1 MSGPGARTRE
11 ALLWVPLCL
20 TLAIASGFIDL
31 RVRRFPDHPVKVYMP
46 PVVAGTAEAPGRYR
60 ILVPYLNE
68 GVTQAFLLDR
78 QNVWLGTR
86 LITFFLAY
94 AIVFHYLRI
103 WFPLTGAIAGMALT
117 AGALPLTF
125 TNSWAHPDHIAE
137 LALFTLGCL
146 TIARGRD
153 AAFALTLILATLN
166 RETAVFLV
174 LLHAVAGPFTRARFA
189 RTIAF
194 GTIWLAIFVG
204 LRWWFGVEHY
214 DYWQLG
220 RNIEFLKL
228 LPPPYDPYYRAYGW
242 FVVFLFGPLLFVALR
257 GLKGQPLFIRRALW
271 VVPAILLVG
280 FTISS
285 IIETRI
291 FTPLLPL
298 VLPAVIGAIYQLEGA
313 VAAGSVAG
321 VEGGGSSGTRAQG
334 D

>member
-1 MSGPGARTRE
+1 MNGPSASLRE
-11 ALLWVPLCL
+11 ARLWMPLCL
-20 TLAIASGFIDL
+20 TLALASGFIDL
-31 RVRRFPDHPVKVYMP
+31 RARQYPEHPVKVYMP

-68 GVTQAFLLDR
+68 GVTQAFLADR
-78 QNVWLGTR
+78 QYVWLGTR
-86 LITFFLAY
+86 LATFFLAY

-103 WFPLTGAIAGMALT
+103 WFPVAGAIAGMALV
-117 AGALPLTF
+117 AGAMPLTF

-153 AAFALTLILATLN
+153 LAFAATLILATFN

-174 LLHAVAGPFTRARFA
+174 LLHAVAAPFTWARGA

-194 GTIWLAIFVG
+194 GAIWLAIFVG

-214 DYWQLG
+214 DYWQIR
-220 RNIEFLKL
+220 RNLEFLKL
-228 LPPPYDPYYRAYGW
+228 LPAPYDPYYRAYAW
-242 FVVFLFGPLLFVALR
+242 FVVFLFGPLLFVALG

-271 VVPAILLVG
+271 VVPAILFVG

-291 FTPLLPL
+291 FTPMFPL
-298 VLPAVIGAIYQLEGA
+298 ILPAVIGAVYQFE
-313 VAAGSVAG
+313 AGETG
-321 VEGGGSSGTRAQG
+321 KFEGGSSGTRAQG
-334 D
+334 A